1 MARYTGPDCKLCRR
15 EKTKLFL
22 KGAKCDSPKC
32 PIEIRP
38 YPPGEHGRNRPKE
51 GDYLQQIREKQKA
64 RRIYGILERQFHG
77 YYEEAARK
85 HGRTGET
92 MLQLL
97 ERRLDNVVF
106 RAGFAKSRD
115 MARQLVRHG
124 HLTVNGKKVDIPSY
138 RVSENDIVEVAPSP
152 GSMTPFVVAQA
163 EVGER
168 RCPPGSRLS
177 PTRCASWCTRCRSG
191 RRSTP
196 RSRSSSSSSTTR
208 SKQAP
213 GWSGPPGPRPGRGA
227 TVAARRAGPART
239 PRLSY
244 SGRRGKEDPC
254 LSLSAPRSPRSR

>member
-1 MARYTGPDCKLCRR
+1 MARYTGADCKLCRR

-115 MARQLVRHG
+115 MARQLV
-124 HLTVNGKKVDIPSY
+124 
-138 RVSENDIVEVAPSP
+138 SP
-152 GSMTPFVVAQA
+152 RALH
-163 EVGER
+163 GER
-168 RCPPGSRLS
+168 QEGRHPVLPGQRE
-177 PTRCASWCTRCRSG
+177 
-191 RRSTP
+191 
-196 RSRSSSSSSTTR
+196 
-208 SKQAP
+208 QH
-213 GWSGPPGPRPGRGA
+213 
-227 TVAARRAGPART
+227 
-239 PRLSY
+239 
-244 SGRRGKEDPC
+244 RRGGRQV
-254 LSLSAPRSPRSR
+254 PRA

>member
-77 YYEEAARK
+77 YYEEAVRK

-97 ERRLDNVVF
+97 ERRMDNVVF

-115 MARQLVRHG
+115 MARQLVTHG
-124 HLTVNGKKVDIPSY
+124 HFTVNGRKVDIPSY
-138 RVSENDIVEVAPSP
+138 RVSENDIVEVAPS
-152 GSMTPFVVAQA
+152 SLEMTPFIIARA

-168 RCPPGSRLS
+168 TVPAWLEVVPDKMRVLVHSLPVRAQIDTQVQEQLIVEFY
-177 PTRCASWCTRCRSG
+177 
-191 RRSTP
+191 
-196 RSRSSSSSSTTR
+196 
-208 SKQAP
+208 SK
-213 GWSGPPGPRPGRGA
+213 
-227 TVAARRAGPART
+227 
-239 PRLSY
+239 
-244 SGRRGKEDPC
+244 
-254 LSLSAPRSPRSR
+254 